1 MKIIVVRGRVIR
13 YEENKHAEIFTLVI
27 KGTNEEGWFQ
37 TSSAGKSYVE
47 ITEDELDEVL
57 KLNESE
63 NLVHEAKEVG
73 QMFRF

>member
-13 YEENKHAEIFTLVI
+13 YEKDKKAEIFTLVI
-27 KGTNEEGWFQ
+27 KGTMEEGWFS
-37 TSSAGKSYVE
+37 TSSAGKNYIE
-47 ITEDELDEVL
+47 LTEDELDEVL
-57 KLNESE
+57 NFTESE